1 MRRSVRQGTCAAAW
15 SLTVWVLSLT
25 ACAAADFG
33 GVYVGGVIGY
43 ANLGLQEER
52 IPETFSASGAFNG
65 GTVGGGV
72 LVGIRPESLV
82 GGEISFTRFGS
93 ATKSIAVGEVTVK
106 EDLNGVAAEALV
118 YLPVPRVE
126 LFLKAGIADLFGDL
140 HSPQQYS
147 DNTSYNHLH
156 ISQFDFAT
164 GVGAQ
169 LKLDQRSAGGWAV
182 RAQYDRFIGHGNTEL
197 AGLGLTYSF

>member
-1 MRRSVRQGTCAAAW
+1 MRTSVRKGTFAAAR

-25 ACAAADFG
+25 ACTAADFG

-43 ANLGLQEER
+43 SNLGLQGER
-52 IPETFSASGAFNG
+52 IPETFSASGGFNG

-72 LVGIRPESLV
+72 LVGIRPGSLL

-93 ATKSIAVGEVTVK
+93 ATKSIVGGEVAVS
-106 EDLNGVAAEALV
+106 EDLNGVAAEALF

-126 LFLKAGIADLFGDL
+126 VFLKAGVADLFGEL
-140 HSPQQYS
+140 HSPQQNS
-147 DNTSYNHLH
+147 DTTSYNHLH
-156 ISQFDFAT
+156 ISELDFAT
-164 GVGAQ
+164 GVGVQ
-169 LKLDQRSAGGWAV
+169 FKLDQHRAEGWAV

-197 AGLGLTYSF
+197 AALGLTYSF

>member
-1 MRRSVRQGTCAAAW
+1 MRRSVRKGTFAAAQ

-33 GVYVGGVIGY
+33 GVYVGGVIEY
-43 ANLGLQEER
+43 SNLGLQGAR
-52 IPETFSASGAFNG
+52 IPDTFSASGSFNA

-93 ATKSIAVGEVTVK
+93 ATKSIVGGEVAVS
-106 EDLNGVAAEALV
+106 EELSGVAAEALF

-126 LFLKAGIADLFGDL
+126 VFLKAGMADLFGKL
-140 HSPQQYS
+140 HSPQQNS
-147 DNTSYNHLH
+147 SNTEYNDLH
-156 ISQFDFAT
+156 ISQFDFAA

-169 LKLDQRSAGGWAV
+169 LKLDQRRDGGWAV
-182 RAQYDRFIGHGNTEL
+182 RAQYDRFIEHGNTEL
-197 AGLGLTYSF
+197 AALGLTYSF

>member
-1 MRRSVRQGTCAAAW
+1 MRRSVRKGSFVAAQL
-15 SLTVWVLSLT
+15 LTVWVLSLT

-43 ANLGLQEER
+43 SNLGLQGAR
-52 IPETFSASGAFNG
+52 IPETYSWNG
-65 GTVGGGV
+65 SFDAGKIGGGV

-93 ATKSIAVGEVTVK
+93 ATRFLGGEVAAN
-106 EDLNGVAAEALV
+106 EDLSGVAAEALF

-126 LFLKAGIADLFGDL
+126 VFLKAGMADLFGKL

-147 DNTSYNHLH
+147 DNTEYNDLH

-169 LKLDQRSAGGWAV
+169 LKLDQRGAGGWAV

-197 AGLGLTYSF
+197 AALGLTYSF